1 MADEVDVLLSKVQDA
16 ELRNEL
22 RSAINKVRAKRSFG
36 LVFESH
42 LPERVNL
49 TDHPIR
55 RGVRV
60 AKRSSQRGSIMRVE
74 KIRKGIATCAEPE
87 GTTTQIPI
95 HELVVVAEFG
105 EPVYPGLMQ
114 LGEIRKG
121 GDKPAH
127 IVINGE
133 NHHALEMLQFTHAAK
148 VDCIY
153 IDPPYNTGA
162 KDWKYDNNYVDSDD
176 GYRHS
181 KWLAFMERRLLL
193 AKQLLNPANSVLIVT
208 IDEKEYLRLGMLI
221 QQVFAGYEVQ
231 MVSSVINPAGSARVG
246 RFTRV
251 DEYIFFVF
259 LGEATAL
266 QTGLNFMTG
275 KWATTMPTLW
285 FSATRNGLGNA
296 LRANRTTPVLFY
308 PVHIDEGNGRFHS
321 VGSPLGQG
329 KERHSYSPPSGT
341 IAIWP
346 ISSEGREQTW
356 RFSSEKM
363 LEFFETG
370 TARLGRRDPTTGH
383 RPITYLQPGTLD
395 LVKDGVYRVE
405 GRGREGEL
413 ILSMTNS
420 AFKPTAPSSVWNVG
434 SHFARDY
441 GSKML
446 AGFVPGRVFPYPKS
460 LYAVEDCLRIIVAKN
475 PGAVIVDFF
484 AGSGTTAHAVMR
496 LNRQD
501 GGHRQSI
508 SITNNEV
515 SAEEAKSLSDLGYVA
530 GNPDWEKLGIFEHI
544 TRPRIA
550 AAVLGTS
557 CNGDPVKGDYKFT
570 DEFPMSE
577 GFDENVTFMKLA
589 YLDPV
594 DVELARAFQAIAP
607 LLWMRAGG
615 KGDMLVESKNEAGNL
630 LPFAT
635 TNRYGILFDCDEWA
649 AFVDDLPET
658 AKVVYVV
665 TDSPSTF
672 AGVASSLPSSV
683 EPIRLYENY
692 LTTFAINQ
700 GRLA

>member
-127 IVINGE
+127 IVINAE

-162 KDWKYDNNYVDSDD
+162 KDWKYDNNYVDADD

-193 AKQLLNPANSVLIVT
+193 AKQLLNPGNSVLIVT
-208 IDEKEYLRLGMLI
+208 VDEKEYLRLGLLLHQTFPSSNI
-221 QQVFAGYEVQ
+221 Q
-231 MVSSVINPAGSARVG
+231 MVSSVIHAGGQARVG
-246 RFTRV
+246 RITRV
-251 DEYIFFVF
+251 DEYIYFVF
-259 LGEATAL
+259 VGAGSVQPAINSSKR
-266 QTGLNFMTG
+266 GRGPF
-275 KWATTMPTLW
+275 PRIW
-285 FSATRNGLGNA
+285 FPAIRGSTGNA
-296 LRANRTTPVLFY
+296 LRTASPSLFY
-308 PVHIDEGNGRFHS
+308 PVFVEADSGKFHS
-321 VGSPLGQG
+321 TGPSLHPQVNRETVVPPTGSVALWPVLKG
-329 KERHSYSPPSGT
+329 KEG
-341 IAIWP
+341 
-346 ISSEGREQTW
+346 TW
-356 RFSSEKM
+356 RFNQAKM
-363 LEFFETG
+363 QSYFQSG
-370 TARLGRRDPTTGH
+370 IARVIGPQPTWALN
-383 RPITYLQPGTLD
+383 YLRPGTLT
-395 LVKDGVYRVE
+395 LVEAGVYKIT
-405 GRGREGEL
+405 GRGADGGLTLDWGEHA
-413 ILSMTNS
+413 IG
-420 AFKPTAPSSVWNVG
+420 KPLPPLSVWNHP
-434 SHFARDY
+434 SHAARMSGTELLDRF
-441 GSKML
+441 L
-446 AGFVPGRVFPYPKS
+446 PGHSFPYPKS
-460 LYAVEDCLRIIVAKN
+460 LYAVEDALRYVTGSN
-475 PGAVIVDFF
+475 PNATILDFF

-501 GGHRQSI
+501 GGRRQSI
-508 SITNNEV
+508 SVTNNEV
-515 SAEEAKSLSDLGYVA
+515 SAKEANSLANA
-530 GNPDWEKLGIFEHI
+530 GLRPGDQEWEAVGIFENI
-544 TRPRIA
+544 TRPRIEA
-550 AAVLGTS
+550 AATGRTRDLTLVDGLYS
-557 CNGDPVKGDYKFT
+557 FT
-570 DEFPMSE
+570 EEFPMAD
-577 GFDENVTFMKLA
+577 GFAENVEFFKLT

-594 DVELARAFQAIAP
+594 DVELARAFEAVSP

-615 KGDMLVESKNEAGNL
+615 QGDMLTQSNDQVGKP
-630 LPFAT
+630 LPFSASKH
-635 TNRYGILFDCDEWA
+635 YGILFNCDEWA
-649 AFVDDLPET
+649 AFLDALPET
-658 AKVVYVV
+658 AEVVYVV